1 MANDTV
7 VDKST
12 DTTNILGKPHNVILF
27 NDDDHDMQEVTNQL
41 MKACGCGPDR
51 AAAIM
56 MEAHS
61 TGRAIC
67 FSGSLE
73 RCELVESILAE
84 IKLGTT
90 IEQA

>member
-1 MANDTV
+1 MASNTV
-7 VDKST
+7 IEKDT

-27 NDDDHDMQEVTNQL
+27 NDDLHDMGEVTAQII
-41 MKACGCGPDR
+41 KACGCGPDR

-73 RCELVESILAE
+73 RCELCESILAE